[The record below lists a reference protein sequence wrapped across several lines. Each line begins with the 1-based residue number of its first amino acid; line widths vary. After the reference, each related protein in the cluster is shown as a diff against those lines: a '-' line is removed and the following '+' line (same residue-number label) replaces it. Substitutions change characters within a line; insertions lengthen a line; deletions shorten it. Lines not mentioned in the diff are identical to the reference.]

1 MYISQDFK
9 FSIKGFSAKRMA
21 YLLDLV
27 SLGFIY
33 VHFSGSCEESE
44 GISLFGLVDVL
55 AVFVLCRFTP
65 RSDPH
70 RLLPLGF
77 GLPIFLAHMLLVH

>member
-1 MYISQDFK
+1 MHISQDFR
-9 FSIKGFSAKRMA
+9 FSVRGFSAKRMA

-27 SLGFIY
+27 SLGFLY
-33 VHFSGSCEESE
+33 VHFTGSCEESE
-44 GISLFGLVDVL
+44 GISIFALAVVL
-55 AVFVLCRFTP
+55 AVFVLSRFTP

-77 GLPIFLAHMLLVH
+77 GFTIFLAHMFLVH